1 MRFLRECS
9 HGWKPCTVTEH
20 QDVVRQKTLQGGE
33 YLPQFE
39 DGRGQKR
46 VAITE
51 YVLGFLS
58 AEL

>member
-20 QDVVRQKTLQGGE
+20 QDVVRQKTLQGSE

-39 DGRGQKR
+39 DGRGEKR
-46 VAITE
+46 VRDNGICFRFPE
-51 YVLGFLS
+51 R
-58 AEL
+58 